1 MQGWNVVL
9 TEHRLDTTWQ
19 VLQHTDQQLLPT
31 YGTAQRL
38 AVLYVMKLQL
48 HYLLTDEYIP
58 GTPSFLHA
66 SQAITKGSSATL
78 PTSNITPGFREYL
91 LVWPDSYDKFV
102 YAGSSRA
109 LVRGELQ
116 AAS

>member
-48 HYLLTDEYIP
+48 HYLLTDKYIP

-78 PTSNITPGFREYL
+78 PTSNITYGQRIPSKNSGRKLRLMRFLGQNSMNIY
-91 LVWPDSYDKFV
+91 
-102 YAGSSRA
+102 
-109 LVRGELQ
+109 
-116 AAS
+116 